1 MAGSLFERLTL
12 GQEEAVPN
20 EDISIRNNLSRI
32 LGMHQGSVQALPDCG
47 LPDFN
52 DLRMSR
58 SELQMALCAAIEHN
72 IRCYE
77 PRLCDPHVIS
87 LPQPA
92 DSPFTMFFSIHATKV
107 GLNGKTPWAW
117 EVSIDGGKLRE

>member
-20 EDISIRNNLSRI
+20 EDVSIRNNLSRI
-32 LGMHQGSVQALPDCG
+32 LGMHQGAVQALPDCG

-58 SELQMALCAAIEHN
+58 SELQMALCTAIEHN
-72 IRCYE
+72 ILCYE
-77 PRLCDPHVIS
+77 PRLCKPSVTS
-87 LPQPA
+87 LPQSA
-92 DSPFTMFFSIHATKV
+92 DAPFTMFFSIQATKV
-107 GLNGKTPWAW
+107 GPNGKTPWTW
-117 EVSIDGGKLRE
+117 DVSIDGGKLRE